1 MTRKSYKYIFLG
13 TLLLGIMLFATPALA
28 QGLVNCGNG
37 TTPCAWKDLF
47 TLINTVITFLIFT
60 LGVPLVTMVIVVSGV
75 MLVWNPNKSTAQ
87 SVWKNRLQTALLGLV
102 IMLSAWLIVKA
113 VVWGLTG
120 GDKAKVDNYDLQ
132 SNFPT
137 DPTSPP

>member
-28 QGLVNCGNG
+28 ALVTCGTG
-37 TTPCAWKDLF
+37 TTPCTWNQLFDLM
-47 TLINTVITFLIFT
+47 NAVITFLIFD
-60 LGVPLVTMVIVVSGV
+60 LGVPLVTIVIIVSGV
-75 MLVWNPNKSTAQ
+75 MLVWNPNKSTAE
-87 SVWKNRLQTALLGLV
+87 SVWKNRLRTALLGLV

-120 GDKAKVDNYDLQ
+120 GTTATRDNYELQ
-132 SNFPT
+132 KQFPG
-137 DPTSPP
+137 DPAP